1 MLDIDDEVETF
12 SLPSTVT
19 EKTFVEKVRLK
30 LVDKKQRGTWTRCLY
45 IDSFLVKKNRYKGQC
60 FIIFILCGKENILIQ
75 CISFGHSPVKNSTI
89 CIALWKTF
97 ITNEPNQVV
106 KAIKDFVIDKK

>member
-1 MLDIDDEVETF
+1 MWE
-12 SLPSTVT
+12 
-19 EKTFVEKVRLK
+19 
-30 LVDKKQRGTWTRCLY
+30 
-45 IDSFLVKKNRYKGQC
+45 
-60 FIIFILCGKENILIQ
+60 ENILIQ
-75 CISFGHSPVKNSTI
+75 CISFGHAPVKNSTI

>member
-30 LVDKKQRGTWTRCLY
+30 LVEQRGTWTRCLY
-45 IDSFLVKKNRYKGQC
+45 IDSFLVKKTGTRDSV
-60 FIIFILCGKENILIQ
+60 L
-75 CISFGHSPVKNSTI
+75 
-89 CIALWKTF
+89 
-97 ITNEPNQVV
+97 
-106 KAIKDFVIDKK
+106 